1 MNSALLIIFAFLLM
15 SIALGV
21 RARKGKEMDLEQW
34 SVGGRGFGS
43 IFVFILMA
51 GEIYTTFTFLG
62 GSGWAYGKGGPTY
75 YIISYSA
82 VAYIM
87 SYFLLPKVWKYAK
100 QHHLLSQS
108 DFFVSKY
115 NSPYLG
121 IFVSLVG
128 VLGMI
133 PYFITQLKGLG
144 LIVSQASYGSISPNA
159 AIWIGAI
166 AVTIYVMISGIHGS
180 AWTAVVKDFLI
191 LAVVL
196 FLGIYLPIHYYGGI
210 QPMFEAINAKSP
222 GFLALP
228 ETGQSASWFIS
239 TVLLTSLGFYMWPH
253 TFGSSYSAKNANVF
267 RKNAIIMPLYSLVLL
282 FVFFVGFAAILKVPG
297 LTGSD
302 TDLALLEI
310 SKATFDPWMIGIIG
324 GAGVL
329 TALVPG
335 SLILMS
341 SATLLSKNIF
351 KVVNKKASD
360 RQVEAAA
367 KILVPVVALITV
379 YFTINGGDTIVALL
393 LMGYSLVTQLFPAFV
408 FSLLKHNFVTK
419 YGAFAGI
426 ATGVFTVAYVTLS
439 NHTVGTLVPF
449 LPQPVQDLNV
459 GIIAMIVNLFF
470 LVTVSLVTRPFMAAR
485 EAGMELDS

>member
-1 MNSALLIIFAFLLM
+1 MNIALFIIFAVIILSILLG
-15 SIALGV
+15 IQAK
-21 RARKGKEMDLEQW
+21 KGKDMDLEQW
-34 SVGGRGFGS
+34 SVGGRGFGA
-43 IFVFILMA
+43 IFVFLLMA

-87 SYFLLPKVWKYAK
+87 SYFMLPKVWRYAK
-100 QHHLLSQS
+100 EKNLLSQS
-108 DFFVSKY
+108 DYFVSKY

-121 IFVSLVG
+121 VFVSLIG
-128 VLGMI
+128 VVGMI

-144 LIVSQASYGSISPNA
+144 LIVSQASYGTISPIA

-180 AWTAVVKDFLI
+180 AWTAIVKDFLI

-210 QPMFEAINAKSP
+210 GSMFEAIHAKDAQ
-222 GFLALP
+222 FLALP
-228 ETGQSASWFIS
+228 KEGQSASWFIS
-239 TVLLTSLGFYMWPH
+239 TVFLTAFGFYMWPH
-253 TFGSSYSAKNANVF
+253 TFGSSYTAKNANVF

-282 FVFFVGFAAILKVPG
+282 FVFFVGFAAILVVPG
-297 LTGSD
+297 LHGAD
-302 TDLALLEI
+302 ADLALLKI
-310 SKATFDPWMIGIIG
+310 SIKTFDPWVIGVIG
-324 GAGVL
+324 AAGVL

-351 KVVNKKASD
+351 KVFKPKATD
-360 RQVEAAA
+360 KQVAATA
-367 KILVPVVALITV
+367 KYLVPVVSLVTV

-393 LMGYSLVTQLFPAFV
+393 LMGYSLVTQLFPAFL
-408 FSLLKHNFVTK
+408 FSLLKNNFVTK
-419 YGAFAGI
+419 YGAFAGM
-426 ATGVFTVAYVTLS
+426 ATGVATVAYVTITENS
-439 NHTVGTLVPF
+439 VGTLLPF
-449 LPQPVQDLNV
+449 LPQIIKDLNV
-459 GIIAMIVNLFF
+459 GVIALIINLFF
-470 LVTVSLVTRPFMAAR
+470 LVVVSLITPRKDKSHLQ
-485 EAGMELDS
+485 GN